1 MKNLLLIS
9 TVLSLFL
16 GSSSAFSQETNSI
29 IRMSACNINP
39 GFSMAD
45 VVSIAR
51 GMPWDENSPN
61 AIFFREPVAYT
72 GITPTWD
79 FIVAAYYNGYADMV
93 VKRGALRTLEVGRIG
108 LIGDDLA
115 TCSTLG
121 RINDVHPAN
130 PGIIFD
136 GTEATLMTTRTCE
149 LNNATTPQDAVA
161 IATKMGANLDV
172 SSQVTVRRYG
182 GPAISGNSEINM
194 AFVYS
199 DPTDFGE
206 TLDLITGGKISPN
219 TGLDAG
225 APMTCN
231 TGSLWLSHRIHAAS
245 N

>member
-1 MKNLLLIS
+1 M
-9 TVLSLFL
+9 
-16 GSSSAFSQETNSI
+16 
-29 IRMSACNINP
+29 
-39 GFSMAD
+39 
-45 VVSIAR
+45 
-51 GMPWDENSPN
+51 
-61 AIFFREPVAYT
+61 
-72 GITPTWD
+72 
-79 FIVAAYYNGYADMV
+79 
-93 VKRGALRTLEVGRIG
+93 
-108 LIGDDLA
+108 
-115 TCSTLG
+115 
-121 RINDVHPAN
+121 HPAN

-136 GTEATLMTTRTCE
+136 DTEATLITTRTCE
-149 LNNATTPQDAVA
+149 LNGDTTPQDAVA